1 MGTNFTDFGDLVL
14 LIGDVHV
21 PQRAAGLPAC
31 FKELLST
38 DKIRHVLCT
47 GNLGCAEMSDQLKQ
61 LAGSVHIV
69 RGDMDSRLD
78 LPDYKV
84 IEIGQFRVGLIHGH
98 QIVPWDCKEA
108 KMQWLRKFG
117 CDMLVSGHSHINGIA
132 EVEGK
137 YLVNPGSATG
147 SFQAFAADDDVRRP
161 SFMLMAV
168 QGASVVLY
176 VYEEREGKASVVMS
190 ELHKSNDQGSGSS
203 SGSNDN
209 IKSGVSSPES
219 PPPPAAVGGSGGGG
233 DT

>member
-21 PQRAAGLPAC
+21 PQRAAGFPAC

-47 GNLGCAEMSDQLKQ
+47 GNLGCAEMYDQLKQ

-69 RGDMDSRLD
+69 RGDMDSKVD
-78 LPDYKV
+78 LPEYKV
-84 IEIGQFRVGLIHGH
+84 IEIGQFRVCLIHGH
-98 QIVPWDCKEA
+98 QIVPWECKEA
-108 KMQWLRKFG
+108 KAQWLRKFG
-117 CDMLVSGHSHINGIA
+117 CDMLVSGHSHKNDIT
-132 EVEGK
+132 EVDGK
-137 YLVNPGSATG
+137 YFINPGSATG
-147 SFQAFAADDDVRRP
+147 SFQAFECDEDVRP

-176 VYEEREGKASVVMS
+176 VYEERDGKASVVMS
-190 ELHKSNDQGSGSS
+190 ELHKNQ
-203 SGSNDN
+203 DN
-209 IKSGVSSPES
+209 KSTADTPPVIGGVS
-219 PPPPAAVGGSGGGG
+219 GG

>member
-21 PQRAAGLPAC
+21 PQRSAGLPAC

-47 GNLGCAEMSDQLKQ
+47 GNLGSAEIYEQLKQ

-69 RGDMDSRLD
+69 RGDMDNRVD
-78 LPDYKV
+78 LPEYKV
-84 IEIGQFRVGLIHGH
+84 IDIGQFRVGLVHGH
-98 QIVPWDCKEA
+98 QIVPWNCREA
-108 KMQWLRKFG
+108 KVHWARKFG
-117 CDMLVSGHSHINGIA
+117 CDMLVSGHSHKNGIS
-132 EVEGK
+132 EVDGK
-137 YLVNPGSATG
+137 YFINPGSATG
-147 SFQAFAADDDVRRP
+147 AFQAFQTDEEIKP

-190 ELHKSNDQGSGSS
+190 ELNKKDKNETTITTPTAH
-203 SGSNDN
+203 
-209 IKSGVSSPES
+209 
-219 PPPPAAVGGSGGGG
+219 VGEI
-233 DT
+233 